1 MLAYLSTQELIA
13 LAVVCGLI
21 VMLISAACCWLL
33 CCNASDETRL
43 LTFSRTAAAADE
55 AETGLIHDTPVK
67 RSPNGRSPAR
77 SLGHKSPLALV
88 PVAHPS
94 ESWEEDEEDEE
105 FEDDVDIHNGGVDD
119 VLTMHTQDRAV
130 LVLDRSVEEEEA
142 SSGHVFLE

>member
-1 MLAYLSTQELIA
+1 MLAYLSTQELVA

-21 VMLISAACCWLL
+21 VMLISAVCCWLL
-33 CCNASDETRL
+33 CCNSSDETHM
-43 LTFSRTAAAADE
+43 LTFSRTAVATDE

-88 PVAHPS
+88 PVALPS
-94 ESWEEDEEDEE
+94 ESWEEEEEEDEE
-105 FEDDVDIHNGGVDD
+105 FEDDVRNGSVGDD
-119 VLTMHTQDRAV
+119 VVTHHQDRSAV
-130 LVLDRSVEEEEA
+130 LVLDRPVEE